1 MFFFPNFSDLSAKL
15 GRVQAAEHNLKIK
28 TICVYLTLITLYFS
42 GIGASEFK
50 QIVEKRLDEE
60 RNRISTPSQTWLIPH
75 PKSSS
80 WGDLKDYNKVSLVKN
95 IIGYTPR
102 ITTKGDE
109 RNMIIYLE
117 RLSKFELAIPKEGT
131 NKRYLLMGAPILD
144 FLAVEAEGLAGWKYP
159 SLKSLKTYQNNKGLT
174 FSVLKEVEVREIICG
189 ESTHKEIEKFHEWT
203 TSMHCK
209 NQDEFDTGASDING
223 RGRCQS
229 FLL

>member
-1 MFFFPNFSDLSAKL
+1 MALKISLYLKLNALISPTPEPEFEYFPKPVANKNDMFIRVGAESSDEFIKKNGSQSTDEVGIAFFPNFSDLSAKL
-15 GRVQAAEHNLKIK
+15 GRVQVVEHNLKIK

-102 ITTKGDE
+102 INTKGDE
-109 RNMIIYLE
+109 RNMRIYLK
-117 RLSKFELAIPKEGT
+117 RSSKSE
-131 NKRYLLMGAPILD
+131 
-144 FLAVEAEGLAGWKYP
+144 
-159 SLKSLKTYQNNKGLT
+159 
-174 FSVLKEVEVREIICG
+174 
-189 ESTHKEIEKFHEWT
+189 
-203 TSMHCK
+203 
-209 NQDEFDTGASDING
+209 
-223 RGRCQS
+223 
-229 FLL
+229 